1 MIRFEDLVEKVR
13 ATNPEADI
21 ELLRRAYVFSAF
33 EHKGQV
39 RHSGEPYLVHP
50 LEVADLL
57 ADMKLDVVAIAAGLL
72 HDIVED
78 TQTPIERIQEL
89 FGPDVAHVVEGVTK
103 LGSIQFSSSEE
114 RQAENFRKMLL
125 AMVDDIRVILV
136 KLADRLHNMRT
147 LHHLPE
153 ERRLKI
159 AQETRDIYGPIAN
172 RLGMSKIKNELEELA
187 FKHLEPR
194 PFEALR
200 ARVESRRKTN
210 EGMIEDL
217 KKNVSAKL
225 AEAQVPVIAIDG
237 RIKRLFSIHQK
248 LKRQKID
255 LDQVYDLV
263 ALRIV
268 TQSVRDCYA
277 ALGIIHQTWSPVP
290 GRIKDFIAMPRPNGY
305 QSLHT
310 SVVSERGFPF
320 EVQIRTAEMH
330 KIAEEGIAAHW
341 KYKEGR
347 VGADRDEQHFLWLR
361 QLLEW
366 QQEVRDPQEFL
377 QNLKIELYAEEVYIF
392 TPKGE
397 VKALPRDATPIDFA
411 YSIHTDVGHQ
421 CVGARVNGKMV
432 PLRTRL
438 RNGDIVE
445 IITTPGHKPSRDWLN
460 IAGTSRARS
469 KIKHFIHAEE
479 KVKSIELGR
488 KLFEKDARRFG
499 LNMKTLAENDAFGR
513 AAAEFG
519 MSKPDELFAAIGY
532 GKLSA
537 KALLAK
543 LAPQEELKETP
554 ESGIAS
560 VVRRVLGTGDE
571 KIKVRGFDDL
581 MVFRA
586 RCCNPIRGRRSSDTS
601 RAGRACRC
609 TPRVLERDEPPL
621 RSRAPHRRRMG
632 QGNRRGALHRQ
643 AEHSGRRSQGDP
655 GRCQLEDRRHQHEY
669 PQRRSDGR
677 LADGPHRHDRRNQ
690 RREAPAEGDQ
700 VAQERRRRGG
710 CGAGGEIGPGSG
722 SRLLALVK
730 HAAQIDGCAFPK
742 PRAIA
747 KSRSYSEAIRS
758 ISIRASFGRRA
769 AWIVARA
776 GAGERK

>member
-1 MIRFEDLVEKVR
+1 MIRFEDLVDKVR
-13 ATNPEADI
+13 AGNPDADI

-50 LEVADLL
+50 LEVADQL

-78 TQTPIERIQEL
+78 TQTPIERIREL
-89 FGPDVAHVVEGVTK
+89 FGADVAHVVEGVTK
-103 LGSIQFSSSEE
+103 LGAIPFSSSEE

-125 AMVDDIRVILV
+125 AMVDDVRVILV

-153 ERRLKI
+153 ERRIKI
-159 AQETRDIYGPIAN
+159 AQETRDIYAPIAN

-187 FKHLEPR
+187 FRYLEPKSY
-194 PFEALR
+194 ESLR
-200 ARVESRRKTN
+200 SRVESRRRAT
-210 EGMIEDL
+210 EGMIEEL
-217 KKNVSAKL
+217 RKNITAKL
-225 AEAQVPVIAIDG
+225 VEAQVPVIAIDG

-268 TQSVRDCYA
+268 TQSVKDCYA

-310 SVVSERGFPF
+310 SVVSDRGFPF

-330 KIAEEGIAAHW
+330 RIAEEGIAAHW

-347 VGADRDEQHFLWLR
+347 VGANRDEQSFMWLR

-377 QNLKIELYAEEVYIF
+377 QNLKIELYPEEVYIF

-397 VKALPRDATPIDFA
+397 VKALPRDATPVDFA
-411 YSIHTDVGHQ
+411 YAIHTDVGHQ

-438 RNGDIVE
+438 RNGDIIE
-445 IITTPGHKPSRDWLN
+445 IVTAAGHKPSRDWLN
-460 IAGTSRARS
+460 FVVTSRARN
-469 KIKHFIHAEE
+469 KIRHFIHSEE
-479 KVKSIELGR
+479 RIRSLELGR
-488 KLFEKDARRFG
+488 KLFEKEARRFG
-499 LNMKTLAENDAFGR
+499 LTMKQLADSDGLAKVASEYGMQK
-513 AAAEFG
+513 AE
-519 MSKPDELFAAIGY
+519 ELFAAIGY
-532 GKLSA
+532 GKLAA
-537 KALLAK
+537 KSVIAK
-543 LAPQEELKETP
+543 MVPQEQLKETP
-554 ESGIAS
+554 ETGLVS
-560 VVRRVLGTGDE
+560 VVRRVLGTGED
-571 KIKVRGFDDL
+571 KIKVRGADDL

-586 RCCNPIRGRRSSDTS
+586 RCCNPIRGEQIIGYITRGKGVSVHSVACPNVVNLLYDPERRIDVEWDKGADASPYTVRLSIQVEDRKGILADVSAKIAGINTNIRNVEATTDASMGRIDMTVEISDVKHLQKVIKS
-601 RAGRACRC
+601 
-609 TPRVLERDEPPL
+609 L
-621 RSRAPHRRRMG
+621 RSI
-632 QGNRRGALHRQ
+632 
-643 AEHSGRRSQGDP
+643 
-655 GRCQLEDRRHQHEY
+655 
-669 PQRRSDGR
+669 
-677 LADGPHRHDRRNQ
+677 
-690 RREAPAEGDQ
+690 
-700 VAQERRRRGG
+700 
-710 CGAGGEIGPGSG
+710 AGVVDVE
-722 SRLLALVK
+722 
-730 HAAQIDGCAFPK
+730 
-742 PRAIA
+742 
-747 KSRSYSEAIRS
+747 
-758 ISIRASFGRRA
+758 RASR
-769 AWIVARA
+769 
-776 GAGERK
+776 

>member
-13 ATNPEADI
+13 GTNPEADI

-89 FGPDVAHVVEGVTK
+89 FGPNVAHVVEGVTK
-103 LGSIQFSSSEE
+103 LGAIQFSSSEE

-153 ERRLKI
+153 ERRIKI
-159 AQETRDIYGPIAN
+159 AQETRDIYAPIAN

-187 FKHLEPR
+187 FKHLEPQSY
-194 PFEALR
+194 EALR
-200 ARVESRRKTN
+200 ARVESRRRTN
-210 EGMIEDL
+210 EQMIEDL
-217 KKNVSAKL
+217 KKTITAKL
-225 AEAQVPVIAIDG
+225 VEAQVPVIEIDG

-268 TQSVRDCYA
+268 TQSIKDCYA
-277 ALGIIHQTWSPVP
+277 SLGIIHQTWSPVP

-411 YSIHTDVGHQ
+411 YAIHTDVGHQ

-445 IITTPGHKPSRDWLN
+445 IVTAPGHKPSRDWLN
-460 IAGTSRARS
+460 IVGTSRARS

-479 KVKSIELGR
+479 KVKSYELGR
-488 KLFEKDARRFG
+488 KLFEKEARRFG
-499 LNMKTLAENDAFGR
+499 LHLKTLTENDGFVK
-513 AAAEFG
+513 AAAELG

-543 LAPQEELKETP
+543 LVPQEQLKETP
-554 ESGIAS
+554 ETPIAQVAS
-560 VVRRVLGTGDE
+560 AVRRVLGTGDE

-586 RCCNPIRGRRSSDTS
+586 RCCNPIRGEKIVGYITRGKGVSVHSSTCSNVMNLLYDPERRIDVEWDKG
-601 RAGRACRC
+601 ADA
-609 TPRVLERDEPPL
+609 
-621 RSRAPHRRRMG
+621 APYTVRLSI
-632 QGNRRGALHRQ
+632 QV
-643 AEHSGRRSQGDP
+643 
-655 GRCQLEDRRHQHEY
+655 EDRK
-669 PQRRSDGR
+669 GI
-677 LADGPHRHDRRNQ
+677 LADVSSKIAGINTNIRNV
-690 RREAPAEGDQ
+690 EATVDSQIGRIDMT
-700 VAQERRRRGG
+700 V
-710 CGAGGEIGPGSG
+710 EISD
-722 SRLLALVK
+722 VK
-730 HAAQIDGCAFPK
+730 HLQKVIKSLKSVEGVVDVE
-742 PRAIA
+742 RAV
-747 KSRSYSEAIRS
+747 R
-758 ISIRASFGRRA
+758 
-769 AWIVARA
+769 
-776 GAGERK
+776 